1 MVHEVQVD
9 GQPIGVLKQTFQL
22 HFIIFEEFLAL
33 LKNNKLGAR
42 TLAQKFSKKE
52 KGGAWGFAVP
62 RFRGAWGSSQGH
74 GSPPEQEKKNL
85 ATQIILNCLRRR
97 QAKKLCS
104 T

>member
-22 HFIIFEEFLAL
+22 HFIIFEVFLA

-52 KGGAWGFAVP
+52 KGGAWGVC
-62 RFRGAWGSSQGH
+62 G
-74 GSPPEQEKKNL
+74 PE
-85 ATQIILNCLRRR
+85 I
-97 QAKKLCS
+97 
-104 T
+104 